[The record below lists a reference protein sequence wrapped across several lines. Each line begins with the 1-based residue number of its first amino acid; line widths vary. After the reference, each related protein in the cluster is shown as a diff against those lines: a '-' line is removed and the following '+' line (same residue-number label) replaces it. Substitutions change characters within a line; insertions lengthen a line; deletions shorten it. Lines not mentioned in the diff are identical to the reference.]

1 MLGDCFLM
9 GVIIGLD
16 DEATG
21 FLVLIWGAVLIVTA
35 VDLVGL
41 AALVTFLEAIGLM
54 RVDLDTAVL
63 EETRDLVG
71 AEAVLPG
78 ILMVFWP
85 GVIIVLCL

>member
-16 DEATG
+16 DEVPG
-21 FLVLIWGAVLIVTA
+21 LLVLIWGAVLIVTA

-41 AALVTFLEAIGLM
+41 PALVTFLEAIGLM

-71 AEAVLPG
+71 AEAVLSG
-78 ILMVFWP
+78 ILMVF
-85 GVIIVLCL
+85 